1 MKKDEKIVSMYCE
14 EKMSTYQIAQILN
27 TYPNKI
33 RRVLIKNGVKLNT
46 KSEAQKN
53 ALAQGQ
59 SKIPTKGKKRT
70 EEERLKISKKLKD
83 RWSNIDQKS
92 YDKVVENAKARWK
105 NMTQKEKE
113 NINQLAIKA
122 IQKAGKEGSKL
133 EKFIKHEL
141 SKSGFNV
148 EIHKKNL
155 LPNENLEIDLYVPSV
170 KTVIEIDGPS
180 HFFPIWGEEK
190 LQKQIKADQHKTGLI
205 LGKGFAII
213 RVKHVSDS
221 MCLFDQHKLKDK
233 LIDMLQSFEGKFP
246 SKSKRYI
253 EIET

>member
-1 MKKDEKIVSMYCE
+1 MYCE
-14 EKMSTYQIAQILN
+14 DQLSTYQIAKKLN

-33 RRVLIKNGVKLNT
+33 RRILIKNNIQLKD

-53 ALAQGQ
+53 ALSNGN
-59 SKIPTKGKKRT
+59 SVIPTQGKKRT
-70 EEERLKISKKLKD
+70 HAEKLKISKALKD
-83 RWSNIDQKS
+83 RWSKIDESK
-92 YDKVVENAKARWK
+92 YNKIVENAKCRWNGMSEQEK
-105 NMTQKEKE
+105 N

-122 IQKAGKEGSKL
+122 IQRAGKEGSKL

-141 SKSGFNV
+141 SLAGFHV

-155 LPNENLEIDLYVPSV
+155 IPNQNLEIDIYIPQL

-190 LQKQIKADQHKTGLI
+190 LQKQIKADQNKTGLI
-205 LGKGFAII
+205 LSKGFAII
-213 RVKHVSDS
+213 RVKHMSDS
-221 MCLFDQHKLKDK
+221 ICLIDRHKLKDK
-233 LIDMLQSFEGKFP
+233 LIDMLHEFEGKFP

>member
-1 MKKDEKIVSMYCE
+1 MNKDDKIVSMYCDQ
-14 EKMSTYQIAQILN
+14 KMSTYQIAQALE

-33 RRVLIKNGVKLNT
+33 RRILIKNNVQLNT

-53 ALAQGQ
+53 ALAQGK
-59 SKIPTKGKKRT
+59 SRIPTQGKKRT
-70 EEERLKISKKLKD
+70 QKERLKISNTLKNRWANIDPEEYEKIVKKSKE
-83 RWSNIDQKS
+83 RWSSMTEEEKQK
-92 YDKVVENAKARWK
+92 
-105 NMTQKEKE
+105 
-113 NINQLAIKA
+113 INKLAIQA

-133 EKFIKHEL
+133 EKFIKDEL
-141 SKSGFNV
+141 SKGGFKV

-180 HFFPIWGEEK
+180 HFFPIWGEVK
-190 LQKQIKADQHKTGLI
+190 LQKQIKSDQNKTGLI
-205 LGKGFAII
+205 LSKGFAII

-221 MCLFDQHKLKDK
+221 ICLIDQHKLKDK
-233 LIDMLQSFEGKFP
+233 LIDILHTFEGKFP